1 MRTRF
6 VYQAE
11 KKYYNHIATGLYK
24 IGKTEG
30 FLGLYKVIRN
40 ERFSIVGFIT
50 LFSECC
56 SLHGFLLLYS

>member
-30 FLGLYKVIRN
+30 FLGLYKVLKDVI
-40 ERFSIVGFIT
+40 
-50 LFSECC
+50 
-56 SLHGFLLLYS
+56 FLNCRVYYLV